1 MHSPNDPTRCQ
12 IDLVASC
19 CIALIAFTSD
29 KPFNTSQYSRMDA
42 NPRKSLPKRMFS
54 KITKPFKSKSR
65 AQSRE
70 RPVTGQPQ
78 DTLGIDQPDRAAS
91 APPDIPQAS
100 TEQIDAPV
108 LSSSAL
114 APSTRSLMLGD
125 SAIDPLSDAPLS
137 GQTVSTAQIGEPSVT
152 SVAPAPISTIGTTA
166 IPSSLKPSLLKQTTK
181 FVGKGLLGLLS
192 SAADGVPVPGVKGI
206 CDAIIKFVNVIEVG
220 RPNGF

>member
-19 CIALIAFTSD
+19 CIALIAFTFD

-42 NPRKSLPKRMFS
+42 NPRKSLPKRIFS

-70 RPVTGQPQ
+70 PPITGQPQ
-78 DTLGIDQPDRAAS
+78 DTLGINQPGRAAS

-100 TEQIDAPV
+100 TEQIHAPV
-108 LSSSAL
+108 LSSSVL
-114 APSTRSLMLGD
+114 APSTRSLMLGN

-137 GQTVSTAQIGEPSVT
+137 GQTVPTAQIGKPSATSVT
-152 SVAPAPISTIGTTA
+152 PAPISTIGTTA
-166 IPSSLKPSLLKQTTK
+166 TPTSLKPSLLMQTTK

-206 CDAIIKFVNVIEVG
+206 FDTIINFVNIIEVG
-220 RPNGF
+220 LLSGF